1 MPYELKRDGDKYYVV
16 DDTGKKYSD
25 DPLPRK
31 SAIAQMRALY
41 AAESK
46 KEISEKPSVLSS
58 ILKWGQK
65 AKRGLPKEDYAGK
78 NESFPIDIPKDVAD
92 AARSIGRAGEDNY
105 STDELKKRIIAIAK
119 RKGSKFEDQLPRAWQ
134 ETDDKKELDAS
145 IFIEREKSGKYRWTL
160 LSSNAFMDKDKE
172 IVSTKAL
179 ENDVDESDAS
189 GLYGPIRW
197 WHVKNLD
204 LGECD
209 FRMVWSR
216 TLIESGTFFDDAVA
230 EAVKEASDI
239 LRVSIGFFH
248 PKTEPVDGIF
258 ENIRTYERSILP
270 AGREANA
277 LTKVAVKETSD
288 MAKAN
293 LKEKLTG
300 FAGLVGKD
308 KAVEIIAS
316 VEGLEKEADDLA
328 LNWKEADEVTD
339 EVVTEIVTDEVVD
352 TEVKE
357 VDEVTEVIG
366 NLSLDKFSKMVAEI
380 IAKELEPVRNAM
392 TASKKEAD
400 DKVTEVTSL
409 KENLAGY
416 ETKLAQQEKSHAE
429 IVSGLNSEMTKL
441 KERLNAL
448 EGEVPSAAKG
458 YVASEANDNLIEKER
473 AEKNM
478 PHADPLLETL
488 SLFTGQKP

>member
-1 MPYELKRDGDKYYVV
+1 MPYELKRDGDQYYVV
-16 DDTGKKYSD
+16 DDTGKKYSEK
-25 DPLPRK
+25 PLPRK

-41 AAESK
+41 ASESK
-46 KEISEKPSVLSS
+46 KEAGKPAGLFS
-58 ILKWGQK
+58 ILRWGQK
-65 AKRGLPKEDYAGK
+65 AKAEIPAEDYAGK
-78 NESFPIDIPKDVAD
+78 NKSFPIVIPKDVAD

-119 RKGSKFEDQLPRAWQ
+119 RKGSKFEDQLPKAWQ
-134 ETDDKKELDAS
+134 ETDDKKELDGTL
-145 IFIEREKSGKYRWTL
+145 FIEREKSGKYRWTL
-160 LSSNAFMDKDKE
+160 FSSNAFQDKDKE

-189 GLYGPIRW
+189 GLYGPLRW
-197 WHVKNLD
+197 WHVKNLN
-204 LGECD
+204 LGDCD
-209 FRMVWSR
+209 FRMVTGR
-216 TLIESGTFFDDAVA
+216 VLVESGTFFDDTVA

-248 PKTEPVDGIF
+248 PKSEPVNGVF
-258 ENIRTYERSILP
+258 ETIRTYERSILP

-277 LTKVAVKETSD
+277 LTRVAVKETND

-293 LKEKLTG
+293 LKEKLAE

-328 LNWKEADEVTD
+328 LNWKEADVTD
-339 EVVTEIVTDEVVD
+339 EVITETTDTEDKETDVVD
-352 TEVKE
+352 
-357 VDEVTEVIG
+357 EVIG
-366 NLSLDKFSKMVAEI
+366 NMSLDKFSKMIAEL

-400 DKVTEVTSL
+400 DKVVEVTSL
-409 KENLAGY
+409 KESLAGY
-416 ETKLAQQEKSHAE
+416 ESKLAQQEVSHAE

-441 KERLNAL
+441 KERLSAL

-458 YVASEANDNLIEKER
+458 YVASEANDNVVAKER
-473 AEKNM
+473 AEENT

-488 SLFTGQKP
+488 SLFTGKMP